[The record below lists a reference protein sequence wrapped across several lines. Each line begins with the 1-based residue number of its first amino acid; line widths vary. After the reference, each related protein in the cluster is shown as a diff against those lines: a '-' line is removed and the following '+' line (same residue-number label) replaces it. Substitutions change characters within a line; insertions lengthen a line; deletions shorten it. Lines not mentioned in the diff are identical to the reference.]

1 MPRSTYW
8 SGRSFA
14 FPLFRRLGLH
24 PDGETDDTVVQSIS
38 CSNTAPTDALNPY
51 VDGSLHVTGGS
62 SPGLWLRKAGAWV
75 AAAVQ
80 SAAASFTT
88 VTATTAVST
97 DTVSERTSA
106 AGVTVDGVLLK
117 DSQVTT
123 DVILEKT
130 SATGVTIDGALL
142 KDGYVMAD
150 YLVVATI
157 AVADITGSN
166 DTTCTVTLKRADNT
180 AAITSARQVLITT
193 GATQYAQQGVQASVT
208 FSAATV
214 GSIVASG
221 AGWALI
227 QTSAA
232 GAFACTVTNT
242 DDETVYFA
250 VTHPY
255 GASDVTKG
263 ALVVASNS
271 DAAVWA

>member
-14 FPLFRRLGLH
+14 FPLFKRLGLH

-38 CSNTAPTDALNPY
+38 CSNTAPTDAANPY

-130 SATGVTIDGALL
+130 SATGVTIDGTLV
-142 KDGYVMAD
+142 KDGGVVTAD
-150 YLVVATI
+150 AGSLTTNTI
-157 AVADITGSN
+157 AEKTAASGVTVDGCLIKDGRAAALATGAMFLSNEITGTGSSQN
-166 DTTCTVTLKRADNT
+166 TAHGLGAAPTIAFAVLTQHAGASTLVYGSHDGTNCVFTVT
-180 AAITSARQVLITT
+180 
-193 GATQYAQQGVQASVT
+193 
-208 FSAATV
+208 
-214 GSIVASG
+214 SG
-221 AGWALI
+221 DKYRI
-227 QTSAA
+227 I
-232 GAFACTVTNT
+232 AF
-242 DDETVYFA
+242 
-250 VTHPY
+250 
-255 GASDVTKG
+255 K
-263 ALVVASNS
+263 
-271 DAAVWA
+271 